1 MPHKDPLHGA
11 RIVLGVCGSIASY
24 KAVDIASKLTQAG
37 ALVDAILTG
46 AAQQFVTPLTFRGLT
61 MRPVVTGMFDA
72 QSDLAEEHVAL
83 ARSASAML
91 IAPASATTI
100 ARLAHGIADD
110 MVALTALA
118 TTAPVLVA
126 PAMDAQMWAHPATQA
141 NVSLLRE
148 RGVIFVGPA
157 EGRLASGHTG
167 SGRLVETEVILGALR
182 QALSAAGDLAGR
194 RIVVSA
200 GGTQEPIDPVRFV
213 GNRSSG
219 KMGFAIAEA
228 ARDRGAQVT
237 LVCGPV
243 ALATPYSVTR
253 IDVRTTAEMAAAV
266 RQATDGCD
274 ALIMAAA
281 PADFRAASQSDQK
294 IKRTGASLSIDL
306 VPNEDIIAGLKG
318 GFVKVGFAA
327 ETEKVIANA
336 HAKVASKGLD
346 LIAAND
352 VTAPQAGFAHDT
364 NLVTLIGADGTVEE
378 LPLLTKYE
386 VGHRI
391 LDRVV
396 TILRTARLRV
406 AHRSERNDITN
417 RTAPLRCEC
426 IRRPT
431 AGQGLI

>member
-1 MPHKDPLHGA
+1 MPHQDPLHGA
-11 RIVLGVCGSIASY
+11 CIVLGVCGSIASY
-24 KAVDIASKLTQAG
+24 KAADIASTLTQAG
-37 ALVDAILTG
+37 AEVDVIMTDSAR
-46 AAQQFVTPLTFRGLT
+46 QFVAPLTFRGVT
-61 MRPVVTGMFDA
+61 GRPVFTDMFDPN
-72 QSDLAEEHVAL
+72 SPLAEEHVAL
-83 ARSASAML
+83 ARSASAMI
-91 IAPASATTI
+91 IAPATATTL
-100 ARLAHGIADD
+100 ARLAHGMADN

-126 PAMDAQMWAHPATQA
+126 PAMDAQMWAHPATRA
-141 NVSLLRE
+141 NVDVLRE
-148 RGVIFVGPA
+148 RGVTFVGPA

-167 SGRLVETEVILGALR
+167 PGRLVETDAILGALR
-182 QALSAAGDLAGR
+182 QALSANGDLAGR

-237 LVCGPV
+237 LVTGPV
-243 ALATPYSVTR
+243 ALATPYGVTR
-253 IDVRTTAEMAAAV
+253 IDVRTTADMAAAV
-266 RQATDGCD
+266 RHATDGCD

-294 IKRTGASLSIDL
+294 IKRTGASLNIDL

-318 GFVKVGFAA
+318 NFVKVGFAA
-327 ETEKVIANA
+327 ETEKVVANA

-364 NLVTLIGADGTVEE
+364 NLVTLIGADGTVDG

-391 LDRVV
+391 LDRVAA
-396 TILRTARLRV
+396 ILAKRV
-406 AHRSERNDITN
+406 
-417 RTAPLRCEC
+417 
-426 IRRPT
+426 
-431 AGQGLI
+431 